1 MLPVRAGPRGE
12 GPHARAV
19 TGSST
24 FKLLSFTDTQTFEPE
39 KHGQAASGFL
49 GYALAC
55 LAVRRDGHRRWGGT
69 VTVHWQVR
77 RGGPVGGH
85 HDAAWLP
92 PSRALPRLGGS
103 NNPK

>member
-1 MLPVRAGPRGE
+1 MLRAGPRGK

-55 LAVRRDGHRRWGGT
+55 PAVRQDGHRRRGT
-69 VTVHWQVR
+69 VTLHWQVPVR
-77 RGGPVGGH
+77 WPVGGH

-92 PSRALPRLGGS
+92 PSRALPRIGGS

>member
-1 MLPVRAGPRGE
+1 MLRAGPRGE

-24 FKLLSFTDTQTFEPE
+24 FKLLSFADTQTFEPE

-49 GYALAC
+49 WYALAC
-55 LAVRRDGHRRWGGT
+55 PAVRRDGHRRRST

-77 RGGPVGGH
+77 GRVG
-85 HDAAWLP
+85 DAAWLP
-92 PSRALPRLGGS
+92 PSQALPRLGGS